1 MLGKFVKV
9 LEWIGHGSTATQI
22 LGWVG
27 IPTTGFVGFA
37 VTFFSSA
44 VEGWSVTAVWI
55 ASVATGTLLAVLYA
69 ALMIGLAYRRSKVDD
84 GGGIEAKTGTRVSIA
99 AELIRAPQYNR
110 AQIDLLVEA
119 IDAFYPIVL
128 DLDRELESGVG
139 IAQSMESLVLHNGP
153 KHYLEQMD
161 ALRLNL
167 NDALGRLQLVKEQHG
182 LYEEVC
188 NIVASSNNFSNPFYA
203 AWNEVAGILRDM
215 PDNLNARSVSIFV
228 SGKKETFISLVSEFH
243 QWAKQKKLELIERRK
258 FYLRHHAM
266 DVRREPQQY
275 EPVPSG
281 TVPWLDFDKWDGRKE
296 YRLFEVA
303 CLWEDQEPLLPLTET
318 AKRRFKT
325 LEQAIWDKQLKIRSG
340 GVRGS
345 IANAKIISRGGEAKA
360 NPNWAIE
367 KDALL
372 LYAFG
377 TDEKPRFLFPE
388 QRV

>member
-1 MLGKFVKV
+1 MIAYICAHLVPFVLALLV
-9 LEWIGHGSTATQI
+9 MAI
-22 LGWVG
+22 L
-27 IPTTGFVGFA
+27 
-37 VTFFSSA
+37 
-44 VEGWSVTAVWI
+44 
-55 ASVATGTLLAVLYA
+55 A
-69 ALMIGLAYRRSKVDD
+69 ALIRNQLAFAGSPDFASAM
-84 GGGIEAKTGTRVSIA
+84 EAKTGTQVSVT

-110 AQIDLLVEA
+110 SQIDRLVTA

-139 IAQSMESLVLHNGP
+139 IAQSMEPLVLHNGP

-161 ALRLNL
+161 TLRLNL
-167 NDALGRLQLVKEQHG
+167 NDALGRLRLTKEHYA

-188 NIVASSNNFSNPFYA
+188 NIVASSNNFSDAFYA

-228 SGKKETFISLVSEFH
+228 SGKKETFTSLVSEFH

-258 FYLRHHAM
+258 FYLRQTAM
-266 DVRREPQQY
+266 ETTQ
-275 EPVPSG
+275 G
-281 TVPWLDFDKWDGRKE
+281 AVPWPDFDKWDGRKE

-325 LEQAIWDKQLKIRSG
+325 LEQAIWGKQLKIRSD
-340 GVRGS
+340 GVRAS
-345 IANAKIISRGGEAKA
+345 LANAKIISGGGEAKA

>member
-1 MLGKFVKV
+1 MLGKFIKV
-9 LEWIGHGSTATQI
+9 LEWIGHGSTAMQI

-69 ALMIGLAYRRSKVDD
+69 ALMIGLAYRQVDD
-84 GGGIEAKTGTRVSIA
+84 GGGIEAKTGTHVSIA
-99 AELIRAPQYNR
+99 AELFRAPQYSR

-167 NDALGRLQLVKEQHG
+167 NDDLGRLRMAKERHG

-188 NIVASSNNFSNPFYA
+188 NIVASSNNFSDPFYA

-215 PDNLNARSVSIFV
+215 PENLNARSVSIFV

-258 FYLRHHAM
+258 LYLRQTAIEGLDDHIRSAK
-266 DVRREPQQY
+266 
-275 EPVPSG
+275 
-281 TVPWLDFDKWDGRKE
+281 VPWPDFDKWDKRTDF
-296 YRLFEVA
+296 RLFEIA
-303 CLWEDQEPLLPLTET
+303 CLWTDQEPGLPLTAE
-318 AKRRFKT
+318 AMRRFKV
-325 LEQAIWDKQLKIRSG
+325 LEQAICDKHLKIRSDS
-340 GVRGS
+340 VREAIVS
-345 IANAKIISRGGEAKA
+345 AIAISKGRESKA
-360 NPNWAIE
+360 NPNWVID

-372 LYAFG
+372 LYAAG
-377 TDEKPRFLFPE
+377 TNEKPRFLFPE
-388 QRV
+388 ERV

>member
-1 MLGKFVKV
+1 MR
-9 LEWIGHGSTATQI
+9 ATRQF
-22 LGWVG
+22 W
-27 IPTTGFVGFA
+27 A
-37 VTFFSSA
+37 TF
-44 VEGWSVTAVWI
+44 WT
-55 ASVATGTLLAVLYA
+55 LAVVLATLIAWFLGNLLYSIFWKQLGDWGFPITEAQMIAYIYAHLVPFVLALLVMAILA
-69 ALMIGLAYRRSKVDD
+69 ALIRNQLAFAGSPDFASAMQ
-84 GGGIEAKTGTRVSIA
+84 AKTGTQVSVT

-110 AQIDLLVEA
+110 SQIDRLVTA

-139 IAQSMESLVLHNGP
+139 IAQSMGPLVLHNGP

-161 ALRLNL
+161 TLRLNL
-167 NDALGRLQLVKEQHG
+167 NDALGRLRLTKEQYA

-188 NIVASSNNFSNPFYA
+188 NIVASSNNFSDAFYA

-228 SGKKETFISLVSEFH
+228 SGKKETFTSLVSEFH

-258 FYLRHHAM
+258 FYLRQTAM
-266 DVRREPQQY
+266 ETTQ
-275 EPVPSG
+275 G
-281 TVPWLDFDKWDGRKE
+281 AVPWPDFDKWDGRKE

-325 LEQAIWDKQLKIRSG
+325 LEQAIWGKQLKIRSD
-340 GVRGS
+340 GVRAS
-345 IANAKIISRGGEAKA
+345 LANAKIISGGGEAKA